1 MPWIKLADPLD
12 TRRNGLVILYYVTL
26 YMYPHG
32 PSIPVTSFLTCSR
45 SYQTI
50 CLYGCPTLRPFDP
63 DTPQDMHL
71 FASSTK
77 QFAAALYMVSCWSW
91 YSVYMYYTSRTT
103 YIEPHKPFQAIL
115 DKLTLCNIGR
125 SAPITLSSTV
135 SHKTHLTLITYKTY
149 LAIVSVCTET

>member
-1 MPWIKLADPLD
+1 MKLADPLD
-12 TRRNGLVILYYVTL
+12 IRRNGLVIFDYVILYKCS
-26 YMYPHG
+26 HA
-32 PSIPVTSFLTCSR
+32 PSMPITCFLTCSR

-103 YIEPHKPFQAIL
+103 YIEPHKLFQAIM
-115 DKLTLCNIGR
+115 DKLTLCDIGP
-125 SAPITLSSTV
+125 SAPITPSSTV
-135 SHKTHLTLITYKTY
+135 SHKSHHTLITYKTY
-149 LAIVSVCTET
+149 LPIVSVCTRT